1 MSRVISAPIDINAND
16 LICQI
21 AGAGTRENFNES
33 YFDGSEG
40 RFFLAKQ
47 KEYYQLVAIIKQK
60 IMPQQQKYIMDLQ
73 AYLELQIKLLEVQEV
88 LQELEN
94 GLQLL
99 QIQEDQGEIELI
111 MNAVKQQQEINK
123 INKKLINKKF

>member
-40 RFFLAKQ
+40 RFISCKTRGILLACCYHKT
-47 KEYYQLVAIIKQK
+47 KNHAAVVEVHNGFTSLFGAADKIVRSSRGSAGAGKWAVATTDSGRLGGDRAYY
-60 IMPQQQKYIMDLQ
+60 
-73 AYLELQIKLLEVQEV
+73 ECS
-88 LQELEN
+88 
-94 GLQLL
+94 
-99 QIQEDQGEIELI
+99 
-111 MNAVKQQQEINK
+111 
-123 INKKLINKKF
+123 